1 MKPQSP
7 EKVSINSHEVTCTHN
22 AYLPIQKS
30 SANLISNNSNLHQ
43 ARINNPSR
51 IIFGQ
56 ININS
61 IRNKFAQLIYIVS
74 NEIDILMVSET
85 KLDDTFPTSQFLM
98 QGYSTP
104 FRKDRTSKGGGILLY
119 VREDIP
125 CKIIKTETDAYH
137 EGFFIEINLRKKKWL
152 LSCSYNS
159 HKNNIGTHLQIIGK
173 TLDKLS
179 ASYDNIILLGDFN
192 VEPEEAKMSEFLN
205 MYSLKNLVSQK
216 TCFKNPENP
225 SCIDLIL
232 TNCSQSFQN
241 TGVFETRLSDFN
253 KLTFT
258 VLKQYYPKQKPNV
271 VFY

>member
-61 IRNKFAQLIYIVS
+61 IRNKFEQLIYIVN

-104 FRKDRTSKGGGILLY
+104 FRKNWTTKGGGILLY
-119 VREDIP
+119 VREDVP
-125 CKIIKTETDAYH
+125 CKIIKTEIDAYYK
-137 EGFFIEINLRKKKWL
+137 GFFIEINLWKK
-152 LSCSYNS
+152 SGY
-159 HKNNIGTHLQIIGK
+159 
-173 TLDKLS
+173 
-179 ASYDNIILLGDFN
+179 
-192 VEPEEAKMSEFLN
+192 
-205 MYSLKNLVSQK
+205 
-216 TCFKNPENP
+216 
-225 SCIDLIL
+225 
-232 TNCSQSFQN
+232 
-241 TGVFETRLSDFN
+241 
-253 KLTFT
+253 
-258 VLKQYYPKQKPNV
+258 
-271 VFY
+271 